1 MTKAAEK
8 SAEPTVLG
16 NFVSRALTEDLSGAT
31 VVTRE
36 VIKEVQTQ
44 DPDQAKRIA
53 ELEAQLEAALA
64 ANMKPQ
70 EQQEPQEAVEA
81 ETKSTKK

>member
-1 MTKAAEK
+1 MAKAT
-8 SAEPTVLG
+8 EPMVLG
-16 NFVSRALTEDLSGAT
+16 NFVSRALTEDLSGAK

-44 DPDQAKRIA
+44 DPDQAKRIK

-64 ANMKPQ
+64 ANIQP
-70 EQQEPQEAVEA
+70 EEAA
-81 ETKSTKK
+81 KTAKK

>member
-1 MTKAAEK
+1 MTKAT
-8 SAEPTVLG
+8 EPVVLG
-16 NFVSRALTEDLSGAT
+16 NFVSRALTEDLSGAK

-44 DPDQAKRIA
+44 DPDQAARIK

-64 ANMKPQ
+64 ANIQP
-70 EQQEPQEAVEA
+70 EAA
-81 ETKSTKK
+81 KTAKK

>member
-44 DPDQAKRIA
+44 DPDQAKRIK

-64 ANMKPQ
+64 ANMQPQ
-70 EQQEPQEAVEA
+70 EST

>member
-1 MTKAAEK
+1 MAKAT
-8 SAEPTVLG
+8 EPVVLG
-16 NFVSRALTEDLSGAT
+16 NFVSRALTEDLSGAK

-44 DPDQAKRIA
+44 DPDQAKRIK

-64 ANMKPQ
+64 ANIQP
-70 EQQEPQEAVEA
+70 EAA
-81 ETKSTKK
+81 AKSTGTKK

>member
-1 MTKAAEK
+1 MTKA
-8 SAEPTVLG
+8 AEPTVLG
-16 NFVSRALTEDLSGAT
+16 NFVSRAWTEDLSGAK

-44 DPDQAKRIA
+44 DPEQAKRIA

-64 ANMKPQ
+64 ANIQP
-70 EQQEPQEAVEA
+70 EEPV

>member
-1 MTKAAEK
+1 MTKAT
-8 SAEPTVLG
+8 EPVVLG
-16 NFVSRALTEDLSGAT
+16 NFVSRALTEDLSGAK

-44 DPDQAKRIA
+44 DPDQAKRIK

-64 ANMKPQ
+64 ANIQP
-70 EQQEPQEAVEA
+70 EAAKTV
-81 ETKSTKK
+81 KK

>member
-1 MTKAAEK
+1 MGGFGGGQIDTLDMIANNVLTRGSVAQQNRDFATYEQLKA
-8 SAEPTVLG
+8 
-16 NFVSRALTEDLSGAT
+16 
-31 VVTRE
+31 
-36 VIKEVQTQ
+36 Q

-64 ANMKPQ
+64 ANIQP
-70 EQQEPQEAVEA
+70 EEVVGVETT

>member
-1 MTKAAEK
+1 MTKE
-8 SAEPTVLG
+8 AEPTVLG
-16 NFVSRALTEDLSGAT
+16 NFVSRALTEDLSGAK

-44 DPDQAKRIA
+44 DPEQSKRIK

-64 ANMKPQ
+64 ANIQP
-70 EQQEPQEAVEA
+70 EEAVEA
-81 ETKSTKK
+81 EATGTKSTKK

>member
-1 MTKAAEK
+1 MSKA
-8 SAEPTVLG
+8 AEPTVLG
-16 NFVSRALTEDLSGAT
+16 NFVSRALTEDLSGAK

-44 DPDQAKRIA
+44 DPDQAKRIK

-64 ANMKPQ
+64 ANIQP
-70 EQQEPQEAVEA
+70 EEA
-81 ETKSTKK
+81 ETTGAKSTRK

>member
-1 MTKAAEK
+1 MTKA
-8 SAEPTVLG
+8 SEPVVLG
-16 NFVSRALTEDLSGAT
+16 NFVSRALTEDLSGAN

-44 DPDQAKRIA
+44 DSDQAKRIK

-64 ANMKPQ
+64 ANIQPEEVPKSTG
-70 EQQEPQEAVEA
+70 
-81 ETKSTKK
+81 TKSTKK

>member
-1 MTKAAEK
+1 MAKA
-8 SAEPTVLG
+8 SEPVVLG
-16 NFVSRALTEDLSGAT
+16 NFVSRALTEDLSGSK

-44 DPDQAKRIA
+44 DPDQVARIK

-64 ANMKPQ
+64 ASIQP
-70 EQQEPQEAVEA
+70 EEVAEPKTV
-81 ETKSTKK
+81 KK

>member
-1 MTKAAEK
+1 MTKAT
-8 SAEPTVLG
+8 EPVVLG
-16 NFVSRALTEDLSGAT
+16 NYVSRALTEDLSGAK

-44 DPDQAKRIA
+44 DPDQAKRIK

-64 ANMKPQ
+64 ANIQP
-70 EQQEPQEAVEA
+70 EEAAKTV
-81 ETKSTKK
+81 KK

>member
-1 MTKAAEK
+1 MAKA
-8 SAEPTVLG
+8 SEPVVLG
-16 NFVSRALTEDLSGAT
+16 NFVSRALTEDLSGAK

-44 DPDQAKRIA
+44 DPDQAKRIK

-64 ANMKPQ
+64 ANIQPEESK
-70 EQQEPQEAVEA
+70 
-81 ETKSTKK
+81 TTGTTGTKK

>member
-1 MTKAAEK
+1 MTKAT
-8 SAEPTVLG
+8 EPVVLG
-16 NFVSRALTEDLSGAT
+16 NFVSRALTEDLSGAK

-44 DPDQAKRIA
+44 DPDQAARIK

-64 ANMKPQ
+64 ANIQP
-70 EQQEPQEAVEA
+70 EAAKTV
-81 ETKSTKK
+81 KK

>member
-1 MTKAAEK
+1 MTKAT
-8 SAEPTVLG
+8 EPVVLG
-16 NFVSRALTEDLSGAT
+16 NFVSRALTEDLSGAK

-44 DPDQAKRIA
+44 DPDQAARIK

-64 ANMKPQ
+64 ANIQP
-70 EQQEPQEAVEA
+70 EEAAKTV
-81 ETKSTKK
+81 KK

>member
-44 DPDQAKRIA
+44 DPDQAKRIK

-64 ANMKPQ
+64 ANMQ
-70 EQQEPQEAVEA
+70 PQEAVEA

>member
-1 MTKAAEK
+1 MTKAT
-8 SAEPTVLG
+8 EPVVLG
-16 NFVSRALTEDLSGAT
+16 NFVSRALTEDLSGAK

-44 DPDQAKRIA
+44 DPDQAKRIK

-64 ANMKPQ
+64 ANIQP
-70 EQQEPQEAVEA
+70 EEAAKTV
-81 ETKSTKK
+81 KK

>member
-1 MTKAAEK
+1 MAKAT
-8 SAEPTVLG
+8 EPTVLG
-16 NFVSRALTEDLSGAT
+16 NFVSRALTEDLSGAK

-44 DPDQAKRIA
+44 DPEQAKRIK

-64 ANMKPQ
+64 ANIQP
-70 EQQEPQEAVEA
+70 EEVEA
-81 ETKSTKK
+81 KTVKK

>member
-64 ANMKPQ
+64 ANIQP
-70 EQQEPQEAVEA
+70 EEPVET